1 MRYIED
7 FNEGDRIV
15 AHYLCKRKDTLKTR
29 AGKSYLSLVL
39 QDKTGTIEGKVW
51 ELNHDIQ
58 NFEENDYIKID
69 SVIISYR
76 DELQMR
82 ISKIRKSE
90 VGEYEP
96 KNYIPTID
104 KDIDSLYEG
113 LENIID
119 SIINPYLKELLENI
133 FYKNETISTN
143 IKTHS
148 AARQMHH
155 SVMGGLLE
163 HTVSVAHICD
173 FLSGRYKFVNRD
185 LLITGALLHDIG
197 KIYELSGF
205 PENDYTDD
213 GQLLGHLVIGSEL
226 VEKEAGNIEGFPHQ
240 LKSLVKHLILSHH
253 GFLEYGSPKLPQT
266 IEAYILHS
274 ADDLDAKVKMY
285 EEMLEED
292 NTQGKWVGYNRM
304 LSRNI
309 RKSNY
314 DE

>member
-226 VEKEAGNIEGFPHQ
+226 VEKEAGNIEDFPHQ